1 MKTKNIILLS
11 TITLFAFGIANQ
23 TITAEENTSSY
34 KTENIEE
41 FKRFNIVGKTINEYN
56 LTVEQSTN
64 LIDRVHNGEHTG
76 KVLIDAQLY
85 SNENDKQDQIN
96 LAEETVAYTENNQA
110 TDNVLY
116 SREKI
121 RSLQL
126 LPADMVAN
134 FEHRLNLVE
143 QAINIREEEA
153 RLKAQ
158 AEAEAQNQAQSQTQT
173 QTQTQSQSQSQS
185 LYTLDQFMVM
195 GVVNWNGYK
204 YTYYSQSVLPGN
216 GLSIPGRHVN
226 QYGYVCD
233 GDGYIVLANDAP
245 KGTIFPTPFGAP
257 GKVYDRGTSGN
268 HLDVYIQ

>member
-1 MKTKNIILLS
+1 MKNKNIILLS
-11 TITLFAFGIANQ
+11 TLTLLAFGIANQ

-56 LTVEQSTN
+56 LTDEQSTN
-64 LIDRVHNGEHTG
+64 LIDRIHNGEHTG
-76 KVLIDAQLY
+76 KVLADAQLY

-96 LAEETVAYTENNQA
+96 LAEETVAYTENDQT

-121 RSLQL
+121 KSLQL
-126 LPADMVAN
+126 LPVDMVAN
-134 FEHRLNLVE
+134 FDHRLNLVE
-143 QAINIREEEA
+143 QAINIRE
-153 RLKAQ
+153 
-158 AEAEAQNQAQSQTQT
+158 AEAKVQNQVQS

-185 LYTLDQFMVM
+185 QSQCLYTLDQFIVM

-204 YTYYSQSVLPGN
+204 YTYYSQSALPGN

>member
-64 LIDRVHNGEHTG
+64 LIDRVHNDEHTG

-96 LAEETVAYTENNQA
+96 LAEETVAYTENNQ
-110 TDNVLY
+110 TVDNVLY

-121 RSLQL
+121 KSLQL
-126 LPADMVAN
+126 LPTDMVAN

-158 AEAEAQNQAQSQTQT
+158 AQAEEMKMREEAKQYAA
-173 QTQTQSQSQSQS
+173 
-185 LYTLDQFMVM
+185 MR
-195 GVVNWNGYK
+195 
-204 YTYYSQSVLPGN
+204 
-216 GLSIPGRHVN
+216 IGRN
-226 QYGYVCD
+226 DPCPCGSGKKFKVCH
-233 GDGYIVLANDAP
+233 GRFV
-245 KGTIFPTPFGAP
+245 
-257 GKVYDRGTSGN
+257 
-268 HLDVYIQ
+268 

>member
-11 TITLFAFGIANQ
+11 TITLLTFGISKQ
-23 TITAEENTSSY
+23 VITAKEDTSSY

-41 FKRFNIVGKTINEYN
+41 FKRFTRVGKTINEYN
-56 LTVEQSTN
+56 LTDEQSTN
-64 LIDRVHNGEHTG
+64 LIDRIHNGEHTG
-76 KVLIDAQLY
+76 KVLVDAQLY
-85 SNENDKQDQIN
+85 SNENNKQDQIN
-96 LAEETVAYTENNQA
+96 LAEETIAYTENNQA
-110 TDNVLY
+110 MDNVLY

-121 RSLQL
+121 KSLQL
-126 LPADMVAN
+126 LPADMIVN

-153 RLKAQ
+153 RLKA
-158 AEAEAQNQAQSQTQT
+158 EAEARAQAQAQTQT
-173 QTQTQSQSQSQS
+173 QTQTQTQSQS
-185 LYTLDQFMVM
+185 LYTLDQFMVA

-216 GLSIPGRHVN
+216 ALSIPGRHVN

>member
-1 MKTKNIILLS
+1 MKIKNIILLS
-11 TITLFAFGIANQ
+11 TITLLTFSLSKQAL
-23 TITAEENTSSY
+23 TAEENTSSY

-41 FKRFNIVGKTINEYN
+41 FKRFNLVSKTINEYN
-56 LTVEQSTN
+56 LTDEQSTK
-64 LIDRVHNGEHTG
+64 LIDRIHNGEHTG
-76 KVLIDAQLY
+76 RVLVDAQLY
-85 SNENDKQDQIN
+85 SNENNKQNQIN
-96 LAEETVAYTENNQA
+96 LAEEIVVYTENNQ
-110 TDNVLY
+110 TLDNILY

-121 RSLQL
+121 KSLQL
-126 LPADMVAN
+126 LSANMVAN

-153 RLKAQ
+153 RLKV
-158 AEAEAQNQAQSQTQT
+158 ETEAQNQTR
-173 QTQTQSQSQSQS
+173 SQS
-185 LYTLDQFMVM
+185 LYTLEQFMVA